1 MKMEEVRPFTV
12 ESFYKFV
19 SERKLMAAKCVEC
32 GFMLLPPRP
41 LCPHCHSSNLT
52 WTQLKGVGKLET
64 FTIIH
69 VAPPQFQAMTPY
81 VVGIVKLHEGPRLPG
96 MIHNVKPQEVKVG
109 MDLRVDF
116 DTTLPSQWPMWPRY
130 FFKPP

>member
-1 MKMEEVRPFTV
+1 MKMEEVPPFTI

-19 SERKLMAAKCVEC
+19 SERKLMAAKCVKC
-32 GFMLLPPRP
+32 GSVLLPPRP

-52 WTQLKGVGKLET
+52 WVQLKGEGKLET

-69 VAPPQFQAMTPY
+69 VAPPQFQALTPY
-81 VVGIVKLHEGPRLPG
+81 VVGIVKLHEGPRVPG
-96 MIHNVKPQEVKVG
+96 MIHNIKPQEVRVG

-116 DTTLPSQWPMWPRY
+116 DTALPSQWPMWPRY
-130 FFKPP
+130 FFRPL